1 MIPLSLPYPPGV
13 RLPLTHNREE
23 WLTRV
28 AVYLR
33 PWFEK
38 RGHPIPTGVKLS
50 VGSLTRVRSKLGVCW
65 VKPDQDGNRHIVISP
80 FLDDAVE
87 VADTLCHE
95 LVHAMLPPTVGHKKL
110 FNVTCEAL
118 GLTRGSG
125 TTRSA
130 GPELRAHLAWI
141 VAERAGPYPHST
153 LSNIEAVREPRKVIR
168 DLSDAPKPEG
178 AVRLRLFCP
187 GCKSII
193 SVNRKT
199 FDRQPFIAAALCES
213 EKCSEADRP
222 FDIQSEPSSSKR
234 QLKSCIRQ

>member
-1 MIPLSLPYPPGV
+1 MIPLSHPLPPGV
-13 RLPLTHNREE
+13 RPPPTQNREE

-28 AVYLR
+28 AIYLR

-38 RGHPIPTGVKLS
+38 RGHPIPTKVKLS
-50 VGSLTRVRSKLGVCW
+50 VGSLTKVRSKLGVCW
-65 VKPDQDGNRHIVISP
+65 SQPDQVGNRHIVISP

-95 LVHAMLPPTVGHKKL
+95 LVHAMLPPTVGHKKQ
-110 FNVTCEAL
+110 FNDACEAL

-130 GPELRAHLAWI
+130 GPELRDHLAWV

-153 LSNIEAVREPRKVIR
+153 LSKIEVVRGPRKVIR
-168 DLSDAPKPEG
+168 DLADAPKPEG
-178 AVRLRLFCP
+178 ALRLRLFCP

-193 SVNRKT
+193 TENRKT
-199 FDRQPFIAAALCES
+199 FDRQPFIAAAVCES
-213 EKCSEADRP
+213 EKCSEAGRS
-222 FDIQSEPSSSKR
+222 FDIQPEPSSPKLK
-234 QLKSCIRQ
+234 LKSCIR